1 MSEKECQ
8 KGGVLGNGC
17 VCQFLCPQGCDV
29 YGGVTNDRKRV
40 VTNSVKGDIASDVK
54 ELLGT
59 FDRTPIHQ
67 SFSGSDI

>member
-1 MSEKECQ
+1 M
-8 KGGVLGNGC
+8 
-17 VCQFLCPQGCDV
+17 